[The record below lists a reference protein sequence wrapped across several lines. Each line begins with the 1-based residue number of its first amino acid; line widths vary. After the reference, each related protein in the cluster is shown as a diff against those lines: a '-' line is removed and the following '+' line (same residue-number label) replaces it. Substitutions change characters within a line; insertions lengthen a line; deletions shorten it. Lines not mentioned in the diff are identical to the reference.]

1 MEFSFDLCH
10 GSFCELE
17 KEEPNE
23 SNESKLNDS
32 KPNES
37 KQKESIHID
46 NNVIIS
52 QPIDIPFTPSEI
64 NYLE

>member
-23 SNESKLNDS
+23 SNESNL
-32 KPNES
+32 NES

-46 NNVIIS
+46 KNVIIT
-52 QPIDIPFTPSEI
+52 QPIDIPFTPPEI

>member
-17 KEEPNE
+17 KDEPNE
-23 SNESKLNDS
+23 
-32 KPNES
+32 PNKS
-37 KQKESIHID
+37 KQKESPPID
-46 NNVIIS
+46 KNVIIS
-52 QPIDIPFTPSEI
+52 QPIDIPFTPPEI